1 MAVYDALK
9 NKLIRVLRREVTD
22 VVVGATGLTPSEAV
36 EVAKVATTLAK
47 GAQTPSPKSISGATD
62 IFLKKIMAD
71 FPNFSNSDAE
81 KALSE
86 CIHEYIDIKY
96 EGKTQFEMPNVARG
110 VETTSERSR
119 EDCKIGNITIHRF
132 AIADYEKSEEY
143 ATISYQAACGF
154 DVITGI
160 PENDRHLEKRYKL
173 DYSLRFVQD
182 GESAVSYICPNCNA
196 TLGAKV
202 RDDCPYCGAHVVWDT
217 IYSWYIA
224 SITED

>member
-1 MAVYDALK
+1 MAVYELLK
-9 NKLIRVLRREVTD
+9 RGAIRLLHREVTD

-36 EVAKVATTLAK
+36 EVAKVAATLAK

-62 IFLKKIMAD
+62 LFLKKIMAD

-81 KALSE
+81 KAIRE
-86 CIHEYIDIKY
+86 CIYEYIGIKY
-96 EGKTQFEMPNVARG
+96 EGKTQFEMPGVARG
-110 VETTSERSR
+110 VENTIERSR
-119 EDCKIGNITIHRF
+119 ENCKIGNITVHRF

-154 DVITGI
+154 DVITDI
-160 PENDRHLEKRYKL
+160 PENDRHLEKRYKV
-173 DYSLRFVQD
+173 DYSLRFAQD
-182 GESAVSYICPNCNA
+182 GDSAVSYICPNCNA
-196 TLGAKV
+196 TLGSNVKN
-202 RDDCPYCGAHVVWDT
+202 DCPYCGAHVVWDT